1 MSQSNL
7 KSNQPWQWLTNLFKE
22 NIRKGHQRKIG
33 VEVERIGLWNDGS
46 PFTYHG
52 SPGKNQRLGARD
64 LLLKLHEI
72 YGWKKVE
79 SLPGE
84 PIGLELP
91 NGKVSLEP
99 GSQLEFAVSPQEN
112 LKEVAQCLTDFESKV
127 DQALKTWQDLR
138 FIGLATNPINP
149 IDQLDVIPAPRYHI
163 MTEVLGKTG
172 TLGTSMMRR
181 TSSVQINLDYT
192 SEAEAIEMLRV
203 ALAVAP
209 LSIALFAN
217 SPFLDGKNTGFLSM
231 RAEIWRHTDPSR
243 TGLLPEAFERGF
255 DFNAYSAYLWR
266 MPLMFVQNDEGN
278 FISANGCSLA
288 DIAAGKLSGVSIQP
302 QTLRTAVQQLFTEA
316 RLKPGYVEVRSVD
329 GQLPQYRLASTAF
342 WLGLLYDPLARQKS
356 LELLGELNPK
366 ERNALWIEASR
377 LGLKAQAKDQKL
389 QNIAEKLID
398 LSQKY
403 LRNRGLGEEIY
414 LQPLIKNIE
423 QGLCPAEWILK
434 KFKSEWHESY
444 QEMLKGEI

>member
-1 MSQSNL
+1 MNSLEN
-7 KSNQPWQWLTNLFKE
+7 KPWHWLTNLFKE
-22 NIRKGHQRKIG
+22 SIRKDHQRKIG

-52 SPGKNQRLGARD
+52 GTGKNQRLGARD

-72 YGWKKVE
+72 YGWKTVE
-79 SLPGE
+79 SIPGE

-112 LKEVAQCLTDFESKV
+112 LKEVAQCLADFESKV
-127 DQALKTWQDLR
+127 NQALKTWQGFR
-138 FIGLATNPINP
+138 FIGLATNPVNP
-149 IDQLDVIPAPRYHI
+149 LDQLEVIPAPRYHI

-217 SPFLDGKNTGFLSM
+217 SPFLDRKNTGFLSM
-231 RAEIWRHTDPSR
+231 RAEIWRHTDPAR
-243 TGLLPEAFERGF
+243 TGLLPEAFDRDF
-255 DFNAYSAYLWR
+255 DFNAYGAYLWK
-266 MPLMFVQNDEGN
+266 MPLMFVQTDDER
-278 FISANGCSLA
+278 FVSARGCSLA
-288 DIAAGKLSGVSIQP
+288 HIADGKLPGVSIKP

-342 WLGLLYDPLARQKS
+342 WLGLLYDPSARQKS
-356 LELLGELNPK
+356 LELLGELSPT
-366 ERNALWIEASR
+366 ERNALWVDASR
-377 LGLKAQAKDQKL
+377 LGLKAQVKGLGL
-389 QNIAEKLID
+389 QNIAEKLVD
-398 LSQKY
+398 LSQKH
-403 LRNRGLGEEIY
+403 LRNRGFGEE
-414 LQPLIKNIE
+414 
-423 QGLCPAEWILK
+423 
-434 KFKSEWHESY
+434 
-444 QEMLKGEI
+444 

>member
-1 MSQSNL
+1 
-7 KSNQPWQWLTNLFKE
+7 
-22 NIRKGHQRKIG
+22 
-33 VEVERIGLWNDGS
+33 
-46 PFTYHG
+46 
-52 SPGKNQRLGARD
+52 
-64 LLLKLHEI
+64 
-72 YGWKKVE
+72 
-79 SLPGE
+79 
-84 PIGLELP
+84 
-91 NGKVSLEP
+91 
-99 GSQLEFAVSPQEN
+99 
-112 LKEVAQCLTDFESKV
+112 KEVAQCLTDFESKV
-127 DQALKTWQDLR
+127 DEVLKTWQGLR
-138 FIGLATNPINP
+138 FIGLATNPVNSL
-149 IDQLDVIPAPRYHI
+149 DQLDVIPAPRYHI

-243 TGLLPEAFERGF
+243 TGLLPGAFEGGF
-255 DFNAYSAYLWR
+255 DFSAYSAYLWR
-266 MPLMFVQNDEGN
+266 MPLMFVQTDEGH
-278 FISANGCSLA
+278 FISAKGCSLA
-288 DIAAGKLSGVSIQP
+288 DIAAGKLLGVSIQP

-329 GQLPQYRLASTAF
+329 GQLPPYRLASTAF
-342 WLGLLYDPLARQKS
+342 WLGLLYDSSARQKS
-356 LELLGELNPK
+356 LELLGGLNTK
-366 ERNALWIEASR
+366 ERNALWVEASR
-377 LGLKAQAKDQKL
+377 VGLKAKVKDQGF
-389 QNIAEKLID
+389 QNIAETLVD
-398 LSQKY
+398 LSQKH
-403 LRNRGLGEEIY
+403 LKNRGFGEEMY